1 MMACVALT
9 AHANLVLTYM
19 DANGQ
24 EVTVDKDMTVNV
36 VMLEDPE
43 MEGEV
48 GLLDGRIV
56 DKTGA
61 LTIEI
66 VRENVDLADVCCAAG
81 NCISSNGEL
90 TQTNNYTIV
99 DNNTWFTHVSAPIDE
114 ANDVY
119 LPFHTTI
126 TYTFKIAGEQ
136 RVLTV
141 GYYYLCEPSALESN
155 KSPRQG
161 VKRVVNGQIVVEK
174 NGQLYNVLGA
184 RID

>member
-1 MMACVALT
+1 MKKIFTFVMMACVALT

-36 VMLEDPE
+36 VSMDPE
-43 MEGEV
+43 EYNLELHGT
-48 GLLDGRIV
+48 IV
-56 DKTGA
+56 SATDT

-66 VRENVDLADVCCAAG
+66 ARQVTGVLDVCCAAG
-81 NCISSNGEL
+81 NCINGNGEL
-90 TQTNNYTIV
+90 TQTIGYKV
-99 DNNTWFTHVSAPIDE
+99 KLDKTWFTHVEAPDE
-114 ANDVY
+114 NPY
-119 LPFHTTI
+119 STTI

-141 GYYYLCEPSALESN
+141 GYYYLCEPSALENN